1 MKVNMHFAKTNI
13 VYIAMVMYC
22 GIMFSQSSKSIKS
35 KLSEVPNFIVI
46 FIDDLGYG
54 DIGSFGSKL
63 NRTPNLDK
71 MAEEGMRLT
80 SFYAAALC
88 TPSRAALMTG
98 SYPKRVGLMQG
109 SWHAVLMPGDE
120 HGLDPDEITI
130 AEVLKETGYA
140 TGIIGKW
147 HLGDQSPFL
156 PTRQGFDYFYGIPYS
171 NDMIPSNTSKKRNF
185 PRLPL
190 MRNDTIIGEVVD
202 QSNLT
207 LDVTN
212 EALKFIRSN
221 ADKPFFLYIPHPMVH
236 GPLNVSKD
244 FKGKSNNGIYG
255 DAVEEIDWSAGQILS
270 LLKELDI
277 DENTMVVFTSDNG
290 PTNKG
295 DASPLRGTKGST
307 FEGGVRVPFLMRW
320 PGKIPKGSTF
330 EGVTTTMD
338 LLPTFT
344 RFAGGDIPK
353 DRKLDGKDISKI
365 LLGIEKSASP
375 YEAFYYYQQAN
386 LTAVRSG
393 DWKLHLKGDEG
404 QPALYDLKGDIGET
418 NNIIGD
424 YPNEVSRLMKLME
437 VARMDLGDGL
447 SRPGKNVRPIG
458 FYDNP
463 KTLIPSANGLP
474 IGPDSDVIVK
484 DLWPLKH
491 HVNGN

>member
-1 MKVNMHFAKTNI
+1 MRVNMYSTKTEIAIITMLMYFGI
-13 VYIAMVMYC
+13 V
-22 GIMFSQSSKSIKS
+22 FSQTSKTIDVSDN
-35 KLSEVPNFIVI
+35 PNFIVI
-46 FIDDLGYG
+46 FIDDMGYG
-54 DIGSFGSKL
+54 DIDPFGSKL

-71 MAEEGMRLT
+71 MAEEGIRLT

-120 HGLDPDEITI
+120 HGLDLAEITI
-130 AEVLKETGYA
+130 AEVLKQNGYA
-140 TGIIGKW
+140 TGIVGKW
-147 HLGDQSPFL
+147 HLGDQKPFL
-156 PTRQGFDYFYGIPYS
+156 PTRHGFDYFYGIPYS

-185 PRLPL
+185 PPLPL
-190 MRNDTIIGEVVD
+190 MRNETIIGKVVD

-212 EALKFIRSN
+212 EALKFIQSN
-221 ADKPFFLYIPHPMVH
+221 ADRPFFLYIPHPMVH
-236 GPLNVSKD
+236 SPLNASKD
-244 FKGKSNNGIYG
+244 FEGKSDNGIYG
-255 DAVEEIDWSAGQILS
+255 DAVEEIDWSVGQILS
-270 LLKELDI
+270 KLQELDI

-290 PTNKG
+290 PTRKG
-295 DASPLRGTKGST
+295 VATPLRGNKST
-307 FEGGVRVPFLMRW
+307 TYEGGIRVPFLARW

-330 EGVTTTMD
+330 DGITSTMD

-344 RFAGGDIPK
+344 RFAGGDIPD

-375 YEAFYYYQQAN
+375 YEAFYYYEQAH

-404 QPALYDLKGDIGET
+404 KPALYDLGRDIGEK
-418 NNIIGD
+418 NNIITD
-424 YPNEVSRLMKLME
+424 HPKEVSRLMKLME

-447 SRPGKNVRPIG
+447 SLPGKNVRPIG
-458 FYDNP
+458 YYDNP
-463 KTLIPSANGLP
+463 KPLIPSANGLP
-474 IGPDSDVIVK
+474 VGPDSDVIVK
-484 DLWPLKH
+484 DLWPIKH
-491 HVNGN
+491 HVSGN